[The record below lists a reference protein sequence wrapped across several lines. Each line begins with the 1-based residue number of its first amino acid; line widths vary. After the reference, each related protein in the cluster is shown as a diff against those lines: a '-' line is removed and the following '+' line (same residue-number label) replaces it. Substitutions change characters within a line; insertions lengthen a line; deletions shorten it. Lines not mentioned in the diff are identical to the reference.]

1 MLGLR
6 AYAHFYKILSVA
18 IEWAVGFIEVA
29 APVVAIIDSGPCEM
43 GPFAPRGQRTFS

>member
-6 AYAHFYKILSVA
+6 AYAHFHKILGVA
-18 IEWAVGFIEVA
+18 IEWAVSFIKAA

-43 GPFAPRGQRTFS
+43 DPFARRGQRTFS